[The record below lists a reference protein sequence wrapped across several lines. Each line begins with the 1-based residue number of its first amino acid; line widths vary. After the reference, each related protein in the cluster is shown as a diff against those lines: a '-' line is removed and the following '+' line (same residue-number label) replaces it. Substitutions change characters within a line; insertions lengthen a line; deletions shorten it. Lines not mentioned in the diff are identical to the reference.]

1 MLHAMSLLLLA
12 FLPCSL
18 NSDVEVATSR
28 LRVELPPVTA
38 YPPDGNIP
46 AELKD
51 RFVFLDEDSGDL
63 VVSFSP
69 DLNSENPELGQ
80 EIQETR
86 ITERV
91 GLAISTCPSLSVVI
105 QAAGDG
111 QSRGYEYRYRLRDRG
126 AGKQPITKWVM
137 PLSGQEPIGSMVSP
151 PGWGREE
158 SDIKPAVLEASAAWG
173 DTYREEL
180 QRAMLRRRIRW
191 WSQHS
196 QWRVE
201 PGNALEPFSF
211 TTEARPGIVRA
222 YIQGPYGIATRSI
235 MPPSVDD
242 QLWAFAFVENNSLS
256 ISTIG
261 PKFSPDA
268 DQASVASDFLDSI
281 RELIEHGEVSGE
293 SQFIQ
298 EALDRLEI
306 LAEGDINVGELAPW
320 SAEPGTDFE
329 IEILSAIRLSL
340 GDRMVLDGR

>member
-211 TTEARPGIVRA
+211 TTEARPVSSARIFKGLMALRLDQSCLRQLTINCGRLPLWRITVCRF
-222 YIQGPYGIATRSI
+222 QRSA
-235 MPPSVDD
+235 
-242 QLWAFAFVENNSLS
+242 QNSLP
-256 ISTIG
+256 T
-261 PKFSPDA
+261 PTRHPSP
-268 DQASVASDFLDSI
+268 QTFWTASGS
-281 RELIEHGEVSGE
+281 
-293 SQFIQ
+293 
-298 EALDRLEI
+298 
-306 LAEGDINVGELAPW
+306 
-320 SAEPGTDFE
+320 
-329 IEILSAIRLSL
+329 
-340 GDRMVLDGR
+340 